1 MIPGTSLFDTR
12 IDTLKYIVPMTTNF
26 KLRNYI
32 NKDGLS
38 PIYMHVN
45 CNSKRERI
53 SLDISVDPK
62 HWCATTQVLKGP
74 KEIVYDDN
82 LMLEHI
88 KSKINN
94 IKVFFR
100 LQNKILTLDSFLY
113 EFKNELPRAN
123 FVKFFKTMLDDRKS
137 TISKGTY
144 KKELA
149 IYRKLQVFQPEIIFH
164 NMDLTFFDS
173 FRNYLGRLG
182 NNKVTRNGN
191 IKIIKKYLRY
201 ARKHGVTLPF
211 EIDDVKAGPTKG
223 DKKYLNQKEV
233 SKCMDYY
240 FSSFIAPN
248 HKLALGYFLFSC
260 FTGLRFSDTMA
271 QQRHFVL
278 QGSFTFTHVKTG
290 KPQVIKLN
298 QTALGIVKAC
308 EDLFIKQYSNNQARN
323 IIKQI
328 CGFMQINKDVDYHT
342 SRHTFGTNYIMLGGD
357 VTRLQILMNHSDIR
371 ETMTYVHLAELE
383 RNAESFLM
391 DNLYNANS
399 RTPIQSLSQ

>member
-1 MIPGTSLFDTR
+1 MIPGTLLFDTR
-12 IDTLKYIVPMTTNF
+12 IDTRKYFVPMTINF

-45 CNSKRERI
+45 SNSKRERI
-53 SLDISVDPK
+53 NLDINVNPK
-62 HWCATTQVLKGP
+62 HWDADAQKLKGP
-74 KEIVYDDN
+74 KEEIYDQN

-88 KSKINN
+88 KSKVNN

-100 LQNKILTLDSFLY
+100 LSGKILTVDAFLY

-123 FVKFFKTMLDDRKS
+123 FVKFFKSMLEDRKRTIAKS
-137 TISKGTY
+137 TY
-144 KKELA
+144 EKELA
-149 IYRKLQVFQPEIIFH
+149 IYNKLHDFQPEIIFH
-164 NMDLTFFDS
+164 NMDLTFFDR
-173 FRNYLGRLG
+173 FRNHLGRLG

-201 ARKHGVTLPF
+201 ARKHGVALPF
-211 EIDDVKAGPTKG
+211 EIEDIKAGPTKG

-298 QTALGIVKAC
+298 QTALGIVKSC
-308 EDLFIKQYSNNQARN
+308 EELFVQKYSNNQTRN

-328 CGFMQINKDVDYHT
+328 CSFLQINKDVDYHT

-357 VTRLQILMNHSDIR
+357 VARLQILMNHSDIR

-383 RNAESFLM
+383 RKAESFLM
-391 DNLYNANS
+391 DGLYES
-399 RTPIQSLSQ
+399 KS